1 MGNVGDNRFLYK
13 HNVIMYSPLH
23 FINPRLSMH
32 ILAQILIALVCLVH
46 VYIFLLETVLF
57 KKRGAKVFGIPQ
69 AEVESRAV
77 TMSNQGCYNGFLAVA
92 LLLALVLPDPAIAKA
107 FATYG
112 LACVAVAG
120 IWGAVTVMTRIL
132 YIQTVP
138 AVLGLAALYFL

>member
-1 MGNVGDNRFLYK
+1 
-13 HNVIMYSPLH
+13 
-23 FINPRLSMH
+23 MH
-32 ILAQILIALVCLVH
+32 IAAQILVALVCLIH

-77 TMSNQGCYNGFLAVA
+77 AMSNQGCYNGFLAVA
-92 LLLALVLPDPAIAKA
+92 LLLGMVYPEPAIAKA
-107 FATYG
+107 FAVFG

-120 IWGAVTVMTRIL
+120 IWGALTVMKRIL

-138 AVLGLAALYFL
+138 AVLGLAAVFLV